1 MKTTRILSSVLLAA
15 VAFAAVPA
23 AQATPAVPISGP
35 SSQQGLH
42 RDRAGGDHGGR
53 GRSRG
58 HHPPQGQ

>member
-15 VAFAAVPA
+15 VAFAPCRRPRQPGRSDIRAVLA
-23 AQATPAVPISGP
+23 A
-35 SSQQGLH
+35 GLH